1 MHMLDKTKNMLVLAC
16 VLLAGCSQSVAVTDN
31 NDKPDWVD
39 GEPGK
44 YPNASY
50 VYATGS
56 ASTAELARDRALGNL
71 AKVFE
76 LQIQESS
83 TTTQDVQTLKSD
95 DVESVESSARIA
107 STINIQ
113 TDKMIKGARVAE
125 QWQNPEELTHYAL
138 AVLDRTQAENNI
150 RGELNRLDREI
161 AFTMNNA
168 GSRQDLLARIADL
181 QHAIEMQTERD
192 SLQSTLKIIDLDGIG
207 KPSGWSLA
215 ELSEQQAEALK
226 SLNMRGVVVTDTVGQ
241 LDKVLQAAMAKAGFA
256 ASSGEV
262 GYTLAASMETQ
273 EPEQKEGWFWLRGA
287 LNIRLTNPEGTVLG
301 NKSWPLKVSALQ
313 KNQLKQRML
322 AEVENKL
329 DTGLKSTVLGFA
341 TGEQ

>member
-1 MHMLDKTKNMLVLAC
+1 MHMSSEIKSMLVLAC
-16 VLLAGCSQSVAVTDN
+16 FLLAGCSQSVAVMDAGV
-31 NDKPDWVD
+31 KPDWVD

-44 YPNASY
+44 FPNARY

-56 ASTAELARDRALGNL
+56 ASMAELARDRALGNL

-76 LQIQESS
+76 LQIKESS

-138 AVLDRTQAENNI
+138 AVLDRTQAGNNI

-161 AFTMNNA
+161 AFTMTNA
-168 GSRQDLLARIADL
+168 GSRQDLLSKIADL

-226 SLNMRGVVVTDTVGQ
+226 SLNLRGVVVIDTVGQ

-256 ASSGEV
+256 TSSGEV
-262 GYTLAASMETQ
+262 GFTLAASMEAQ
-273 EPEQKEGWFWLRGA
+273 EPEQREGWFWMRGT
-287 LNIRLTNPEGTVLG
+287 LNIRLTNPEGAVLG

-313 KNQLKQRML
+313 ENQLKQRML
-322 AEVENKL
+322 GEVENKL

>member
-1 MHMLDKTKNMLVLAC
+1 MHMLDEIKNMLVLGC
-16 VLLAGCSQSVAVTDN
+16 VVLAGCSLSAAVMDA
-31 NDKPDWVD
+31 DERPDWVD

-44 YPNASY
+44 YPNARY

-83 TTTQDVQTLKSD
+83 TTTQDVQTLTTD

-107 STINIQ
+107 SKINIH
-113 TDKMIKGARVAE
+113 TDKMIKGARIAE

-138 AVLDRTQAENNI
+138 AVLDRTQAGNNV

-161 AFTMNNA
+161 AFTMTNA
-168 GSRQDLLARIADL
+168 DSRQDLLAKIADL

-215 ELSEQQAEALK
+215 ELTEQQAQALK
-226 SLNMRGVVVTDTVGQ
+226 SLNMRGVVVTDSVGQ
-241 LDKVLQAAMAKAGFA
+241 LDQVLQAAMAKAGFA
-256 ASSGEV
+256 ESSGEV
-262 GYTLAASMETQ
+262 GYTLSASTETQ

-287 LNIRLTNPEGTVLG
+287 LNVRLANPEGAVLG

-322 AEVENKL
+322 AEVESRL
-329 DTGLKSTVLGFA
+329 DSELKSTVLGFA
-341 TGEQ
+341 TGQQ